1 MLSSF
6 WPPPGRTPA
15 VTWYW
20 LLHSQNKVI
29 VNTRLRPGSMMSWV
43 GTFGKISAKIGN
55 NSPVILDRPLTN
67 WQRLQWSLP
76 TVAAAAW
83 NQLSC
88 LVMRRCV
95 EICGHRSVLSVLRIK
110 YRSCEPNIVLWRLI
124 LTQKCDVIK
133 IINFRCWLQIKQ
145 SDVSDSKS
153 KLGYWLNYIQSQK
166 RQVFDWRL
174 KIAVAATYSCPI
186 WCSALLPLRLL
197 PVRYEA
203 YLNQV
208 ATVIVAT
215 ARIATAWRSYRTR
228 SAYAYAYSYWVGC
241 VRWTRTRDA
250 PIVQWLSGVGYISS

>member
-43 GTFGKISAKIGN
+43 GTFGKISVKIGN

-110 YRSCEPNIVLWRLI
+110 YRSCEPNIVLWRLT

-133 IINFRCWLQIKQ
+133 KINFRCWLQIKQ

-174 KIAVAATYSCPI
+174 KIAVAA
-186 WCSALLPLRLL
+186 
-197 PVRYEA
+197 VA
-203 YLNQV
+203 YLQLSDIV
-208 ATVIVAT
+208 FRTLASATFAC
-215 ARIATAWRSYRTR
+215 ALRSISKPSCHGNR
-228 SAYAYAYSYWVGC
+228 SDSPH
-241 VRWTRTRDA
+241 RN
-250 PIVQWLSGVGYISS
+250 GVTLVPHA